1 LIKEDFIHY
10 LWKFSLF
17 DISNLTDIQGE
28 KIQILNVGTH
38 NKNAGPDFFN
48 AKLVI
53 DGQLWAGNVEI
64 HIKSSDWYVHHHEQ
78 DSTYDNVILHVV
90 WEHDVAVF
98 RADNSRIPTF
108 VIQPY
113 ISKKLISN
121 YYQLFSKS
129 NPFIFCEN
137 DIQFIDKFTL
147 NNFIDSLY
155 IERLQQK
162 SVLILDLLKELNN
175 DWEAVLFVLLSKN
188 FGLKVNGDSFFNLAQ
203 SFDFSVFRKNSNDVF
218 KIEALLFGQAGL
230 LNLELSDDD
239 YFIKLS
245 EEYQFLKN
253 KYQLSSLH
261 KSEIQF
267 FRLRPANFPT
277 IRLSQLANLY
287 ANNQGLFSKLMNTYA
302 LDDFYKLLTV
312 STSIYWK
319 THYSFYTTSKKSVKK
334 LTKAFIDLVLINTI
348 IPLQFVYQQYIDQLE
363 EDKIISLIKQIKP
376 EKNSIIQKFKEIK
389 ISSSN
394 ALETQALIQL
404 KNTYCIKQR
413 CLECVVGNKLLRKTE

>member
-1 LIKEDFIHY
+1 MKENFLHY

-17 DISNLTDIQGE
+17 DISNLAAVHGE

-64 HIKSSDWYVHHHEQ
+64 HIKASDWYVHHHEQ
-78 DSTYDNVILHVV
+78 DSAYDNVILHVV

-137 DIQFIDKFTL
+137 DIQFIDEFAFK
-147 NNFIDSLY
+147 NWIDSLY

-175 DWEAVLFVLLSKN
+175 DWDAVLFVLLSKN
-188 FGLKVNGDSFFNLAQ
+188 FGLKVNGNSFFNLAQ
-203 SFDFSVFRKNSNDVF
+203 SFDFSVFRKNSNELF
-218 KIEALLFGQAGL
+218 KVEALLFGQASFFD
-230 LNLELSDDD
+230 NKASDDD
-239 YFIKLS
+239 YFVKLS
-245 EEYQFLKN
+245 NEYDFLKK
-253 KYQLSSLH
+253 KYHLTPIS
-261 KSEIQF
+261 KGEIQF

-287 ANNQGLFSKLMNTYA
+287 VNNQGLFSKLMNTSN
-302 LDDFYKLLTV
+302 LDEFYKILAV
-312 STSIYWK
+312 STSMYWE
-319 THYSFYTTSKKSVKK
+319 THYSFQTTSKKSVKK
-334 LTKAFIDLVLINTI
+334 LTKAFIDLLLINTI
-348 IPLQFVYQQYIDQLE
+348 IPLQFVYQQYIDKLD
-363 EDKIISLIKQIKP
+363 EDKIINLIKQIKP